1 VKQAHV
7 EWLRGRDACGTN
19 AECPGQAMR
28 ERVDQLMQ
36 RQATAKDSASRRVGM
51 RWSASAGID

>member
-1 VKQAHV
+1 M
-7 EWLRGRDACGTN
+7 LRGRDACGANT
-19 AECPGQAMR
+19 ECLGQAMR

-36 RQATAKDSASRRVGM
+36 QQATAKGSASRRVGM